1 MKKCEVLIE
10 FIDRETYR
18 ANEVGSI
25 ITVSDERFIEI
36 NSKREILREISKD
49 ETEEVKKVVKR
60 RKKTTETE

>member
-1 MKKCEVLIE
+1 MKQCEVLIE
-10 FIDRETYR
+10 FIDRETKR

-36 NSKREILREISKD
+36 NSTREIIREISKD